1 MNASHFLLNKSLFKN
16 SFYKETIQNLLA
28 KADVSINGSRP
39 WDIQVHDER
48 LYSYLFNQ
56 ASLGLGESYMK
67 GLWDC
72 QAIDQL
78 MYKVLSADLEKQVT
92 RDIKTIW
99 YKIQATFLNRQT
111 VQRAHQDI
119 RKHYDIGND
128 LFEAML
134 DKRMI
139 YSCAYWQ
146 NAATL
151 EEAQDGKLDL
161 ICRKLR
167 LEQGQRI
174 LDIGCGWG
182 GFASFAAENYG
193 VEVLGITLSEEQ
205 VKLAKKRC
213 KHLPVEI
220 RLQDYRS
227 VNEQFDRIVSVG
239 MFEHVGYKNYD
250 TYMNVIQRIL
260 KKDGLFLLHSI
271 GGNSS
276 VTTTDPWIN
285 TYIFPNG
292 MMPSISQIAK
302 AAENKLIM
310 EDWHNFGT
318 FYDLTLMEW
327 LKRFKNAW
335 PDLKKRY
342 GDQFYRMWVY
352 YLSCSAASFRTKK
365 NNLWQIVFSIPTNPA
380 AYTSVR

>member
-1 MNASHFLLNKSLFKN
+1 MDFNGFISSSSSKSN
-16 SFYKETIQNLLA
+16 FYKETVMDLLA
-28 KADVSINGSRP
+28 KADICVNGSRP
-39 WDIQVHDER
+39 WDMQLHDEH
-48 LYSYLFNQ
+48 LYSYLFQ
-56 ASLGLGESYMK
+56 KGSLGFGESYMY

-72 QAIDQL
+72 QALDQL
-78 MYKVLSADLEKQVT
+78 IYKILSADVEKYVQI
-92 RDIKTIW
+92 DIKAFW
-99 YKIQATFLNRQT
+99 YKIQAILWNNQSVKR
-111 VQRAHQDI
+111 VHRDI

-146 NAATL
+146 NATTL
-151 EEAQDGKLDL
+151 EEAQDNKLDL
-161 ICRKLR
+161 ICRKLQ
-167 LEQGQRI
+167 LEKGQRI

-182 GFASFAAENYG
+182 GFAGFAAEHYD
-193 VEVLGITLSEEQ
+193 VEVVGITISEQQ
-205 VKLAKKRC
+205 VQLARQRC

-220 RLQDYRS
+220 RFQDYRS
-227 VNEQFDRIVSVG
+227 VNEKFDRVVSIG

-250 TYMNVIQRIL
+250 NYMTIIQNIL
-260 KKDGLFLLHSI
+260 KEDGLFLLHSI

-276 VTTTDPWIN
+276 GTTIDPWIN

-292 MMPSISQIAK
+292 MMPSIKQIGK
-302 AAENKLIM
+302 AAEHKFIM

-335 PDLKKRY
+335 PYLKKKY
-342 GDQFYRMWVY
+342 DGQFYRMWEY
-352 YLSCSAASFRTKK
+352 YLASSAASFRAKR
-365 NNLWQIVFSIPTNPA
+365 NNLWQIVFSMPTKHA
-380 AYTSVR
+380 AYASVR